1 MLKVENISYNI
12 NNKQIL
18 DNISLTFDDGE
29 ITVITGGNGSGKST
43 LLNVLSGILKQT
55 TGKIFLDDEEISNL
69 EVNERAKKGISFAFQ
84 QPVKFKGIKVKRLL
98 ELAENKQTNIK
109 VACDH
114 LSKVG
119 LCARNYLDREF
130 NEQLSGGER
139 KRIEIALSLAQ
150 NAQNCL
156 FDEPEAG
163 IDMWSFDSLVSLF
176 EEQKSQGK
184 CVVIVSHNEKILE
197 IADKIVVLNTGK
209 VEYAGNS
216 AGFNSLLPNACAKLQ
231 GGKNE

>member
-1 MLKVENISYNI
+1 MLRVNNISYSI

-18 DNISLTFDDGE
+18 KNVCADFEDKQ

-43 LLNVLSGILKQT
+43 LLSTIIGILHQDS
-55 TGKIFLDDEEISNL
+55 GSIFLDNEEISGL
-69 EVNERAKKGISFAFQ
+69 LVNERSRKGLSIAFQ

-98 ELAENKQTNIK
+98 EIAESKQTNISS
-109 VACDH
+109 ACDH

-119 LCARNYLDREF
+119 LCARTYLDREF
-130 NEQLSGGER
+130 NNELSGGER
-139 KRIEIALSLAQ
+139 KRIELALSLAQ

-176 EEQKSQGK
+176 EEQKAQGK

-216 AGFNSLLPNACAKLQ
+216 AGFKALLPNACAKLQ

>member
-1 MLKVENISYNI
+1 M
-12 NNKQIL
+12 
-18 DNISLTFDDGE
+18 DG
-29 ITVITGGNGSGKST
+29 
-43 LLNVLSGILKQT
+43 
-55 TGKIFLDDEEISNL
+55 EEISNL

-184 CVVIVSHNEKILE
+184 CVVIVSHNEKIRE

>member
-1 MLKVENISYNI
+1 
-12 NNKQIL
+12 
-18 DNISLTFDDGE
+18 
-29 ITVITGGNGSGKST
+29 
-43 LLNVLSGILKQT
+43 
-55 TGKIFLDDEEISNL
+55 TGKIFLDGEEISNL

-176 EEQKSQGK
+176 EEQKAQGK

-216 AGFNSLLPNACAKLQ
+216 AGFKALLPNACAKLQ